1 MTLEEYVLTY
11 KDAEGNIVVNIADYF
26 ERFIKPL
33 DAKFANSS
41 FHTHRTVICC
51 FKDHDDIN
59 PSLGTINHRHLKGVK
74 VYHCFGCGKSGT
86 VIRLHQLIQYDYY
99 GRRITDKEAALEL
112 CDLYRINA
120 TKYRDIKDA
129 GAANGYLDRMRRADE
144 VLDSY
149 TLVEFKD
156 ELKRV
161 RTKEGLLLME
171 KSQLINSAMIKMIAT
186 SKKLYD

>member
-11 KDAEGNIVVNIADYF
+11 KDSDGNIVVNIADYF

-74 VYHCFGCGKSGT
+74 VYHCFGCGASGT
-86 VIRLHQLIQYDYY
+86 VIRLHQRIQYDYY
-99 GRRITDKEAALEL
+99 NRRITDKEAALEL
-112 CDLYRINA
+112 CDLYGIDA
-120 TKYRDIKDA
+120 SKYRDIKDA
-129 GAANGYLDRMRRADE
+129 GSANGYLERSRRADE
-144 VLDSY
+144 LLDSY
-149 TLVEFKD
+149 TLAEFKD
-156 ELKRV
+156 DLMKV
-161 RTKEGLLLME
+161 RTTDNLMLME
-171 KSQLINSAMIKMIAT
+171 RGKLINSAMIKMIAT
-186 SKKLYD
+186 SKRLY